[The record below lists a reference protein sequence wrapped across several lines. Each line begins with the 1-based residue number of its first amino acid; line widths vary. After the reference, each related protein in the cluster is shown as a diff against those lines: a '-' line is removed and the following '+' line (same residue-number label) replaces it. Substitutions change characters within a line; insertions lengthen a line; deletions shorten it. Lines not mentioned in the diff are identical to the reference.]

1 MSAGSAQLLSAAQPA
16 SVILVRLRSS
26 SFLLELREH
35 SRRRR
40 RRACR
45 LARWPLLAR
54 DGDIARSSSRGAA
67 AIAAICPLSGAWQR
81 LVRSV
86 AVAAAVG
93 LATHRVCHRGSFV
106 TPALPIEGLRG
117 G

>member
-1 MSAGSAQLLSAAQPA
+1 LSFVSTQGGGGSAPA
-16 SVILVRLRSS
+16 GWPAGRSS
-26 SFLLELREH
+26 LEM
-35 SRRRR
+35 
-40 RRACR
+40 A
-45 LARWPLLAR
+45 PLLAAPR
-54 DGDIARSSSRGAA
+54 RGAA